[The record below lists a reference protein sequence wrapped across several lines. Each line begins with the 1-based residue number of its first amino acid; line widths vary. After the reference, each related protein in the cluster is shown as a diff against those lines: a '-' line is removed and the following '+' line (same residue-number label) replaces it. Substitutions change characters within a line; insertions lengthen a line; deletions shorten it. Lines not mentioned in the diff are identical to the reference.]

1 MNTTAT
7 PHTALDAPQF
17 SGQAL
22 RRIRHDRGI
31 SLTEMGYLVGR
42 SSFTI
47 GRYETG
53 SHRPDADVLGK
64 LAAILGIPVQDLF
77 APEAEVT
84 VAPRHRKT

>member
-1 MNTTAT
+1 MQVR
-7 PHTALDAPQF
+7 APQF

-47 GRYETG
+47 GRHETG
-53 SHRPDADVLGK
+53 SHRPDANVLGK
-64 LAAILGIPVQDLF
+64 RLSWPAVAA
-77 APEAEVT
+77 T
-84 VAPRHRKT
+84 PRRR